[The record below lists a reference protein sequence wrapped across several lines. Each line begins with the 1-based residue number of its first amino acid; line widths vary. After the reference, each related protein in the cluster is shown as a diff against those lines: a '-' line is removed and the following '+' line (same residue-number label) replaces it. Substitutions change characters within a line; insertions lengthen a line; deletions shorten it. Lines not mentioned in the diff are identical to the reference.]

1 MVFKSTSI
9 ITKPRGRAA
18 FTLVE
23 YMFAV
28 AVGVIVLGAGTMLW
42 AYASKTCAAL
52 LNYSDLSMTS
62 KLASDRVS
70 QEIRNAIA
78 VQSFS
83 SNQITLTDPNGTNV
97 TFVHIPAA
105 GKLYYTKAGKTKT
118 LLSGLK
124 SFQFKVYSRV
134 PSSGSDA
141 LTETASVAT
150 AKVVQMQWS
159 AGRQLTGD
167 RDNVE
172 SLVSAKV
179 VIRSK

>member
-1 MVFKSTSI
+1 MVFKSWSI
-9 ITKPRGRAA
+9 TERRRARG

-28 AVGVIVLGAGTMLW
+28 AIGVVVLGVGTVLW
-42 AYASKTCAAL
+42 GYASKTCAAL

-62 KLASDRVS
+62 KAASDRVS

-83 SNQITLTDPNGTNV
+83 SNQIILTDPNGTNV
-97 TFVHIPAA
+97 SFTYFPAA
-105 GKLYYTKAGKTKT
+105 GKLYKIKGGQAPKL
-118 LLSGLK
+118 LLSGCK

-134 PSSGSDA
+134 PTSGSDV
-141 LTETASVAT
+141 LTETASTAT
-150 AKVVQMQWS
+150 AKVVQMRWS
-159 AGRQLTGD
+159 AGRKLTGD

-172 SLVSAKV
+172 SLVSANV
-179 VIRSK
+179 VIRTK

>member
-9 ITKPRGRAA
+9 ATKPRATAG

-28 AVGVIVLGAGTMLW
+28 AVGVIVLGSGTLLW

-83 SNQITLTDPNGTNV
+83 SNQIVLTDPNGTNV
-97 TFVHIPAA
+97 TFVRL
-105 GKLYYTKAGKTKT
+105 GDKLYQQKAGKSKL
-118 LLSGLK
+118 LLSGCS
-124 SFQFKVYSRV
+124 SFQFKVYTRV
-134 PSSGSDA
+134 PITGSDA
-141 LTETASVAT
+141 LTEATTTAT
-150 AKVVQMQWS
+150 AKVVQMRWTV
-159 AGRQLTGD
+159 ARQLTGD
-167 RDNVE
+167 KDNVNNM
-172 SLVSAKV
+172 VSAKV

>member
-9 ITKPRGRAA
+9 ATKPRGTAA

-78 VQSFS
+78 IQSFS
-83 SNQITLTDPNGTNV
+83 SNQIVLTDPNGSNV
-97 TFVHIPAA
+97 TFMHFPAA
-105 GKLYYTKAGKTKT
+105 GKLYQIKAG
-118 LLSGLK
+118 
-124 SFQFKVYSRV
+124 
-134 PSSGSDA
+134 
-141 LTETASVAT
+141 
-150 AKVVQMQWS
+150 
-159 AGRQLTGD
+159 
-167 RDNVE
+167 
-172 SLVSAKV
+172 
-179 VIRSK
+179 